1 MSKTKKI
8 VIWTAILG
16 GGIAYYFAYG
26 YIADAMR

>member
-8 VIWTAILG
+8 VIWAAILG
-16 GGIAYYFAYG
+16 GGITYYLAYG